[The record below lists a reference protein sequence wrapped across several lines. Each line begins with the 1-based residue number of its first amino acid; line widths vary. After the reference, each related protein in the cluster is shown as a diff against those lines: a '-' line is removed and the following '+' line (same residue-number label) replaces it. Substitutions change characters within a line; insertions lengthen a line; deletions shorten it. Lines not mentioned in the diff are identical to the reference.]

1 MRDAS
6 QIPVIRHLLGSLVSG
21 HAYLFHGDS
30 GTGKS
35 VLGMQCAHAW
45 LRGGGAV
52 LYLTGTRPTE
62 YFQHAAQLGFPLEP
76 HWRSQQLI
84 LGTLESELLEQF
96 AREGAQG
103 LLGKLDEIAADLPVS
118 GLVID
123 PFDPLL
129 AAARQGGRQPEVL
142 TDFVDGLAHRG
153 WTTLILSGDKVLKDH
168 RAAQELLTELCWA
181 TVSMRRCSPGL
192 WDRIRGDK
200 PPGSVILDIDKARQP
215 TPSGGGLTC
224 EVTPD
229 AGLLPVSDPGGSP
242 DQKMQPTG
250 PPESTRALF
259 ISDEPGL
266 FDPLIELLEGTVEVE
281 VVRDG
286 VEGLSRAVTWAPQ
299 VILAETELPR
309 LSGFGI
315 ARALRQGRYGMP
327 ILLFSQAARRH
338 SERVRAYLNGA
349 TDFVYYPYD
358 SREMVYKVRVLSQMV
373 QHRFPE
379 GVETQ
384 MMDALLS
391 KARSHILSMP
401 AFFQAL
407 SLSLHTGVRL
417 SAPVSLL
424 GFSFSPGGEVE
435 ESTTAWEQFKTL
447 VDTQARNGDLICT
460 PADDRL
466 AVLLCHETQ
475 HGARAFAK
483 RLGRELARAGFS
495 DAAQDASWRI
505 SIAME
510 TIQLP
515 HGEQP
520 DLREL
525 LEGVFADPRP
535 FQGAGVP
542 HLGGTG
548 VDSAD
553 DEPAARRWGT

>member
-52 LYLTGTRPTE
+52 LYLTDTRPTE
-62 YFQHAAQLGFPLEP
+62 YFQHATGLGFPLEP
-76 HWRSQQLI
+76 HWRNQQLI
-84 LGTLESELLEQF
+84 LSTLESELLQAF
-96 AREGAQG
+96 AHEGAEG
-103 LLGKLDEIAADLPVS
+103 LLAKLDETAADLPVS

-123 PFDPLL
+123 TFDPLL
-129 AAARQGGRQPEVL
+129 AAAKQTGRQQQVL
-142 TDFVDGLAHRG
+142 TDLIDGLAQRG
-153 WTTLILSGDKVLKDH
+153 WTTLLLSGEKALKGN
-168 RAAQELLTELCWA
+168 RSAQELLTELCWA
-181 TVSMRRCSPGL
+181 TVSMRRCGAKL
-192 WDRIRGDK
+192 WDRIRGEK
-200 PPGSVILDIDKARQP
+200 LPGSVVLDIDKSRQP
-215 TPSGGGLTC
+215 TPSGGALTC

-229 AGLLPVSDPGGSP
+229 AGLLPVSDPERQS
-242 DQKMQPTG
+242 DQPA
-250 PPESTRALF
+250 PPKESSEVTRALF

-281 VVRDG
+281 VVQDG

-338 SERVRAYLNGA
+338 TERVRAYLNGA

-373 QHRFPE
+373 QKRFPE

-391 KARSHILSMP
+391 KARSHILSLP
-401 AFFQAL
+401 AFYQAL
-407 SLSLHTGVRL
+407 SLSLHTGIRL
-417 SAPVSLL
+417 SAPVSVM
-424 GFSFSPGGEVE
+424 GFTFEPGSGIED
-435 ESTTAWEQFKTL
+435 SATAWEQFKTI
-447 VDTQARNGDLICT
+447 VDTQARNGDLICM
-460 PADDRL
+460 PAEDRL

-483 RLGRELARAGFS
+483 RLRGELARAGLS
-495 DAAQDASWRI
+495 DTAQDAGWSV
-505 SIAME
+505 SIASE
-510 TIQLP
+510 TIELP
-515 HGEQP
+515 HGAQP

-525 LEGVFADPRP
+525 LDGVFADSRP

-542 HLGGTG
+542 SIAQTD
-548 VDSAD
+548 VDVAD
-553 DEPAARRWGT
+553 DEPPARRWGT